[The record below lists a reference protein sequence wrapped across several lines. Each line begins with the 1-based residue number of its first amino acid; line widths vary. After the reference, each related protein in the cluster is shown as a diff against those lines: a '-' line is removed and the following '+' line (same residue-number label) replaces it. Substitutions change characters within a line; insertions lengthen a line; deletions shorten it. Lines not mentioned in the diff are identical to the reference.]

1 MGVHSCKSRQI
12 QSCHSTENWSC
23 KSGITLALNS
33 RLVFVLAKLAQQI
46 NMYAVNPMIKVAN
59 LNLTRATCYT
69 ILLYV
74 VFISN

>member
-23 KSGITLALNS
+23 TSGITLALNS

-46 NMYAVNPMIKVAN
+46 NMYAVNPMI
-59 LNLTRATCYT
+59 
-69 ILLYV
+69 
-74 VFISN
+74 